1 MVMTDHCFLY
11 LPFQQ
16 GNLCRDRSAVR
27 TPDQDP
33 VPISHHLLCSVMS
46 IVTMNG
52 YDREH
57 ENNERVFSGL
67 HIVARLDKV
76 SACPLPPELHILT
89 HIY

>member
-1 MVMTDHCFLY
+1 MNLLFFN

-16 GNLCRDRSAVR
+16 DNPCRDRSAVR

-52 YDREH
+52 YDIEH
-57 ENNERVFSGL
+57 ENNERVFSRL
-67 HIVARLDKV
+67 HIVERLDKV
-76 SACPLPPELHILT
+76 SARPLPPELHILT